1 MLRKLELYGVDTT
14 WFQAY
19 LEGHTQS
26 VTLRDPSG
34 DVRTSKPLKN
44 NIGTFQGSSLG
55 PLLFSIFANDL
66 SLYAEEA
73 EVIQYADDTQVIIS
87 GDKGNI
93 QAIIHRMEAVLGN
106 IDAWFSANLLKVNAS
121 KAELIVFGS
130 SRALSNMPELRI
142 SFCNTNIVPCDKV
155 RNLGL
160 IMDSKL
166 SWDAHVSTISRRCM
180 GILSGLSHARNY
192 LPNSVVST
200 LVTALVLSQVRY
212 CISVY
217 GNGSK
222 KNLDR
227 IKKILNF
234 AAKVIFW

>member
-44 NIGTFQGSSLG
+44 NIGLFQGSSLG

-66 SLYAEEA
+66 SLYAEGA

-87 GDKGNI
+87 GDKENI
-93 QAIIHRMEAVLGN
+93 QAIIHQMEAVLGN

-166 SWDAHVSTISRRCM
+166 SWDAHVGCPCDQPTLHGYFVWPFACSKLPSQLCCQH
-180 GILSGLSHARNY
+180 SG
-192 LPNSVVST
+192 NSVG
-200 LVTALVLSQVRY
+200 AIAGQ
-212 CISVY
+212 
-217 GNGSK
+217 
-222 KNLDR
+222 
-227 IKKILNF
+227 ILH
-234 AAKVIFW
+234 IGIW